1 MRRRWKMPFNAEV
14 LIRRK
19 INLYYY
25 PNNDNDTFAFMEM
38 KRRVWFMPH
47 HDVNDHILDEIRE
60 QV

>member
-1 MRRRWKMPFNAEV
+1 MPFNSEV

-38 KRRVWFMPH
+38 KRRVWVMPH
-47 HDVNDHILDEIRE
+47 HFVYDHILDQITETKDN
-60 QV
+60 QP